1 MLSQESE
8 EMKHIKTEDSD
19 IDLYCNDDQ
28 LTKVFLSKDRNKIGR
43 YSYELFLKNDIKLRD
58 RSVIKIFEDDIEI
71 SSHPYHNEHHKG
83 TCRIEPVLCGDGNS
97 RETTY
102 FLLDEVIY
110 DEKGNPTYHRNK
122 DGPLVNMYNM
132 LCQKVGEYC
141 FGPFS
146 YSSLLSLNS
155 EYFLV
160 STVDVCSWSYISGI
174 VDKNKLLHDQKQNP
188 RTQIMVLADD
198 IRDFDQNNL
207 DSTIQKMSSY
217 LNHRN
222 PNEGRA
228 YNNARYSLYKLK
240 VRMFN
245 ETHAFVKHLED
256 EDSDSDV
263 DSVDSDD
270 PSQKPFE
277 IYTYQSLIEILK

>member
-1 MLSQESE
+1 ME
-8 EMKHIKTEDSD
+8 EIQHIKTEDLKVSV
-19 IDLYCNDDQ
+19 YCNDDDI
-28 LTKVFLSKDRNKIGR
+28 TKVLLSKNRNKIGR
-43 YSYELFLKNDIKLRD
+43 YSYELFLKSDIRLRD
-58 RSVIKIFEDDIEI
+58 RSVIKIFEDGVEI
-71 SSHPYHNEHHKG
+71 SSHHYHNPYYKG

-97 RETTY
+97 RETTF
-102 FLLDEVIY
+102 FLLYEVIY
-110 DEKGNPTYHRNK
+110 DEKGNKVYHRNK

-155 EYFLV
+155 DYFLV
-160 STVDVCSWSYISGI
+160 CTVDVCSWSYISGI

-198 IRDFDQNNL
+198 IKDFSQSNL
-207 DSTIQKMSSY
+207 DSTIQNMTSY
-217 LNHRN
+217 LNHRE
-222 PNEGRA
+222 PNEGRP

-240 VRMFN
+240 VRMIN

-256 EDSDSDV
+256 EDPDSDDDSDV
-263 DSVDSDD
+263 DPVDQY
-270 PSQKPFE
+270 QKPFE